1 MSAYMLGVTAGV
13 TFGLIIF
20 VCAWFWRRRKN
31 PAWNKFDERQIV
43 GRGKAFQAGFFTLLI
58 AGAACAIWEYATG
71 LPGES
76 FLWHIGV
83 LLLGITVF
91 ALTAIHYDAYV
102 GMYDTP
108 HRFMRMGILF
118 IVAMTLSGLSNLL
131 SDRPESR
138 TMAFM
143 NLAVAIIWV
152 LIVAALQLHRKK
164 AAMEDA
170 E

>member
-1 MSAYMLGVTAGV
+1 MSAYMLGVTAGI
-13 TFGLIIF
+13 TFGLIII

-31 PAWNKFDERQIV
+31 PDWNKFDERQIV
-43 GRGKAFQAGFFTLLI
+43 GRGKAFQAGYFTLLI
-58 AGAACAIWEYATG
+58 AGAICSVWEYIAG
-71 LPGES
+71 LPGEP
-76 FLWHIGV
+76 FLWHISV

-102 GMYDTP
+102 GMYDSPKKFIRIGT
-108 HRFMRMGILF
+108 LF
-118 IVAMTLSGLSNLL
+118 IISMTLSGLSNLL
-131 SDRPESR
+131 SDRPESK

-143 NLAVAIIWV
+143 NLALAIIWV

-164 AAMEDA
+164 AATEDA